1 MLTFWNKRVWFK
13 VKFSDDKCVDFNKK
27 DNGGDTGIDNEN
39 RIAGNMYPLNVYDLH
54 TAYDKYALALE
65 QTIRFYTFDFTN

>member
-27 DNGGDTGIDNEN
+27 DNGGDTGIDNGN
-39 RIAGNMYPLNVYDLH
+39 RIAGNMYPLNVYIYFGTDNS
-54 TAYDKYALALE
+54 
-65 QTIRFYTFDFTN
+65 IYTFNCPNKP